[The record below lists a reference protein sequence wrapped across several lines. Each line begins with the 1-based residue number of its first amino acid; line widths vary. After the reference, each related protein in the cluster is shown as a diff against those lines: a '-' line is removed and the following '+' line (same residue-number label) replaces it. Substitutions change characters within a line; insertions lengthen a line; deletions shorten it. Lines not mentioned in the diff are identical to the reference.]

1 MQGHKIIIIKKQLKL
16 EQKFNFGEMKADW
29 LKLTPTP
36 LTSGAYRS
44 YLTRILV
51 LRISGRRTFDLIID
65 AVKLRM
71 RSLGWKL

>member
-1 MQGHKIIIIKKQLKL
+1 
-16 EQKFNFGEMKADW
+16 MKADW

-36 LTSGAYRS
+36 LTSEAYRS

-51 LRISGRRTFDLIID
+51 LRISGRRRTFDLIID

-71 RSLGWKL
+71 RSLSWKL